1 MHQKKIYFCIDL
13 RSFYASCECVERDLD
28 PLMSNLVVADASR
41 GKGALCLAVS
51 YHLKEQGVKNRCR
64 LFEIG
69 KDKTYI
75 IARPRMQLYIDY
87 AVRIY
92 KLYQKYFAKED
103 IHVYSI
109 DEMFIDVSKYLDLY
123 RMDENHLALF
133 ILRKIKEETGLV
145 ATCGIGTNLYLA
157 KIALDIF
164 AKKAEDGISYLDE
177 EKYVKLLGNHT
188 PLTDFWMIAKG
199 ISNRLLNKF
208 NVRTMNELKKVDE
221 KLLYDEFG
229 VDAEILIDHAYGKE
243 SVTLEDIRNYT
254 PISNSFSSSQILFR
268 DYDVNEAK
276 IILVEMISELSLRL
290 IKAKQATKTIHLHI
304 GYAHGTPL
312 SSGGSFTIPIISSTF
327 DRLKYYFLDLY
338 ERKVIKN
345 RPIRSLSL
353 SLSNLHPMEDVDMN
367 LIFDFDGA
375 NKELR
380 LEQAMNKI
388 KDRFGKNAILR
399 GINLLNCAT
408 MHERNK
414 LIGGHASGEDA

>member
-1 MHQKKIYFCIDL
+1 MYQKKAYFCIDL

-28 PLMSNLVVADASR
+28 PTMSDLVVADASR

-133 ILRKIKEETGLV
+133 ILRKIKEEIGLV

-243 SVTLEDIRNYT
+243 SITLEDIRNYT

-268 DYDVNEAK
+268 DYDATEAK
-276 IILVEMISELSLRL
+276 IILIEMVSELSLRL
-290 IKAKQATKTIHLHI
+290 IRAKQATKTIHLHI

-353 SLSNLHPMEDVDMN
+353 SLSNLHPIEDIDMN

-408 MHERNK
+408 MRERNK
-414 LIGGHASGEDA
+414 MIGGHASGEDA